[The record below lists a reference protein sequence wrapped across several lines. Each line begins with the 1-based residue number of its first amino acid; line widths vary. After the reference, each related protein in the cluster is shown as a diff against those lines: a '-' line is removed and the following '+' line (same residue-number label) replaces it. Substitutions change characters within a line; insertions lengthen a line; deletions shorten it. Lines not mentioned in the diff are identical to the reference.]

1 MPNYCATSP
10 NPFFTPVLIE
20 HMTAIP
26 LAERQILITGA
37 SRGIGAAIARGLLE
51 QGTRV
56 IGIGRDFSA
65 WKEIPDRFTTVPL
78 DLSDLDALPAG
89 LKSLLADHPDIDGLI
104 CNAGSG
110 RFGALEQFSPT
121 QIRDMIDLNL
131 TQHLLTARAV
141 LPPFKRRG
149 FGDLLFM
156 GSEAALAGG
165 RNGAVY
171 SACKFALRGLAQSLR
186 QDCAAGGVRVSLVNP
201 GMVDTGFFERLGFR
215 PGELPEN
222 HIRADDVAAAVLSI
236 LSAPPG
242 TVIDEINLSPLK
254 KVIRFGKPG

>member
-1 MPNYCATSP
+1 
-10 NPFFTPVLIE
+10 
-20 HMTAIP
+20 MTAIP

-37 SRGIGAAIARGLLE
+37 SHGIGAAIARRLLQE
-51 QGTRV
+51 GAKV

-65 WKEIPDRFTTVPL
+65 WEEIPNRFTMVSL
-78 DLSDLDALPAG
+78 DLSDLNALPG
-89 LKSLLADHPDIDGLI
+89 RLKQLLADHPDTDGLI

-110 RFGALEQFSPT
+110 RFGALEQFSPG
-121 QIRDMIDLNL
+121 QIQSMIDLNL
-131 TQHLLTARAV
+131 TQHVLMARAV
-141 LPPFKRRG
+141 LPLLKRRG

-156 GSEAALAGG
+156 GSEAALVGG

-201 GMVDTGFFERLGFR
+201 GMVDTGFFEQLDFR

-222 HIRADDVAAAVLSI
+222 HIRADDVAAAVLGI

-254 KVIRFGKPG
+254 KVIKFGKSG